1 MKQQPTNY
9 ADTFLSKLKE
19 QSFTI
24 MLLVGIMYYQNT
36 LFTGQ
41 MNEYKAMIKAKED
54 LILKLTEEER
64 QRLIDRE
71 KYLIG
76 QRDEFIKE
84 LKEFGLNAWDK
95 KIFLVRYK
103 GFSNVVAED
112 EIKDWCSEVDMLN
125 LSKDK

>member
-1 MKQQPTNY
+1 MNY
-9 ADTFLSKLKE
+9 GETFMSKLKE

-24 MLLVGIMYYQNT
+24 LILVGIMYYQNT
-36 LFTGQ
+36 LFTSQ
-41 MNEYKAMIKAKED
+41 MNEYKQMIKSKEE

-84 LKEFGLNAWDK
+84 LKES
-95 KIFLVRYK
+95 RR
-103 GFSNVVAED
+103 
-112 EIKDWCSEVDMLN
+112 
-125 LSKDK
+125 

>member
-1 MKQQPTNY
+1 MKNQPSNY

-36 LFTGQ
+36 LFTSQ

-71 KYLIG
+71 KYLII

-84 LKEFGLNAWDK
+84 
-95 KIFLVRYK
+95 
-103 GFSNVVAED
+103 
-112 EIKDWCSEVDMLN
+112 IKD
-125 LSKDK
+125 KTK